1 MHYRGMR
8 DHPEIVRA
16 VGVEAVAEAT
26 GASIHTVRSWVQRES
41 IPAEHWKLFADN
53 DWASL
58 EELAET
64 IKPRKPRSDEPTKAA
79 A

>member
-1 MHYRGMR
+1 MR

-16 VGVEAVAEAT
+16 AGVEAVAEAT

-41 IPAEHWKLFADN
+41 IPAEHWKLFADRE
-53 DWASL
+53 WATL
-58 EELAET
+58 EELAIT
-64 IKPRKPRSDEPTKAA
+64 IKPRKPRSDEPAQAA

>member
-1 MHYRGMR
+1 MR

-16 VGVEAVAEAT
+16 AGVEAVAAAT

-41 IPAEHWKLFADN
+41 VPAEHWKLFADKG
-53 DWASL
+53 WASL

-64 IKPRKPRSDEPTKAA
+64 IKPRKPRSDETEKAA